1 MFYIRINSGKF
12 SNFIDDNFPSDTIL
26 QLKNSINK
34 KYGFPIHLQK
44 LLFNGT
50 QLSDNKKISDY
61 EIKNNDNIQLDLKLL
76 EVNFFKDGI
85 YEKWYVE
92 EGTTIAQLQK
102 RITGIIFGIIF
113 LNNPNDIIK
122 DGETILLS

>member
-12 SNFIDDNFPSDTIL
+12 SNCIEDNFPSDTIL

-34 KYGFPIHLQK
+34 KFGFPIHLQK
-44 LLFNGT
+44 LLFNGN

-61 EIKNNDNIQLDLKLL
+61 EIKNNDNIQLELKLL

-122 DGETILLS
+122 DGEIILLS

>member
-92 EGTTIAQLQK
+92 EGITIAQLQK

>member
-12 SNFIDDNFPSDTIL
+12 LNFIDDNFPSDTIL